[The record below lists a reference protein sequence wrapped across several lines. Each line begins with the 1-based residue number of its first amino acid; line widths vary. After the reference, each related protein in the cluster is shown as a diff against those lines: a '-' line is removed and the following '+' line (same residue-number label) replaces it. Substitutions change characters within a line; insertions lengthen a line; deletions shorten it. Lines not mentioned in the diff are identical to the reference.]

1 MKKIVILSM
10 VIGLGLS
17 ANAMDY
23 SAPIGGLINDVGGM
37 QNTDAQL
44 KLLEQDYFRKHEYN
58 EFQDMKE
65 VKDARNKKIMLEQDY
80 NNVQREQQYRSN
92 FYHQDVD
99 FVRENGKLMIKR
111 ID

>member
-44 KLLEQDYFRKHEYN
+44 KLLEPT
-58 EFQDMKE
+58 MIKE
-65 VKDARNKKIMLEQDY
+65 KLLLVSSLTCIRQQKKLLTLRAKKRIQQYMILFCLELDQVKKI
-80 NNVQREQQYRSN
+80 
-92 FYHQDVD
+92 
-99 FVRENGKLMIKR
+99 I
-111 ID
+111 I